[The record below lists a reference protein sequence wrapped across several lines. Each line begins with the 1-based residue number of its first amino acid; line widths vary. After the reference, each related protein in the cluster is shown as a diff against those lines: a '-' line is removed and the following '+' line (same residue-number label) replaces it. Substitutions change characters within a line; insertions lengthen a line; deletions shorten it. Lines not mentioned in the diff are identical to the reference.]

1 MNQEL
6 FLLKMGEIVLKGL
19 NRRRFE
25 ERLMGNLQRR
35 LHPYGRFRAI
45 SRQSIVYVEPLEETC
60 DLDGA
65 WESMKQLFG
74 IVGLSRAKSCEKNPD
89 AFFQAACAYLDEDL
103 KNAKSF
109 KVESKRS
116 DKTFPMTSIELSQYV
131 GGLLSEAYPHLKVD
145 VHNPELIVHL
155 EVRDFAGYVHA
166 NPEPGAGGLPVGVGG
181 RAVALL
187 SGGID
192 SPVACYMMAK
202 RGLALEMV
210 HFFSYPYTSN
220 EAKEKVLELASLLT
234 GYCGRLTVNIVPFTG
249 IQEELRRSCQ
259 EVEWLRSQL
268 KEKEAPDLEQTE
280 KELKEQKE
288 QQRLKERELR
298 KLYSR
303 RETNQ
308 QANRRLQQLTKER
321 EELRKR
327 YQVLNTLS
335 RTANGSLTGTAK
347 IDLESYMQRQYFQHM
362 IRCAN
367 RHLERMAAGQFLLKC
382 RSMENL
388 STQGNTGLDLDVYS
402 LITGKVRDVKTLSG
416 GESFMAALAL
426 ALGMTDVIT
435 QAVGAVH
442 IDTLFIDEGFGS
454 LDENARE
461 QAIRILQ
468 GLSGGSR
475 LVGIISHVTELKEQ
489 IEQKL
494 VVTKGKSGSK
504 VEWK

>member
-249 IQEELRRSCQ
+249 IQEELRRSCPEPYFTLAMRRFMMRISEMIADRVGAGALVTGESLGQ
-259 EVEWLRSQL
+259 VASQTMAAMAVTEDVVKKPVFRPL
-268 KEKEAPDLEQTE
+268 IGMDKEEIVKISRHIGTFDTSILPYEDCCTVFTPRHPRTQPKVSDFDDIETKYDFEGLC
-280 KELKEQKE
+280 
-288 QQRLKERELR
+288 QQAFDNIERVQIPFR
-298 KLYSR
+298 
-303 RETNQ
+303 NQ
-308 QANRRLQQLTKER
+308 QDA
-321 EELRKR
+321 
-327 YQVLNTLS
+327 
-335 RTANGSLTGTAK
+335 
-347 IDLESYMQRQYFQHM
+347 
-362 IRCAN
+362 
-367 RHLERMAAGQFLLKC
+367 
-382 RSMENL
+382 
-388 STQGNTGLDLDVYS
+388 
-402 LITGKVRDVKTLSG
+402 
-416 GESFMAALAL
+416 
-426 ALGMTDVIT
+426 
-435 QAVGAVH
+435 
-442 IDTLFIDEGFGS
+442 
-454 LDENARE
+454 
-461 QAIRILQ
+461 
-468 GLSGGSR
+468 
-475 LVGIISHVTELKEQ
+475 
-489 IEQKL
+489 
-494 VVTKGKSGSK
+494 
-504 VEWK
+504 

>member
-249 IQEELRRSCQ
+249 IQEELRRSCPEPYFTLAMRRFMIRISEMIADRVGAGALVTGESLGQ
-259 EVEWLRSQL
+259 VASQTMAAMAVTEDVVKKPVFRPL
-268 KEKEAPDLEQTE
+268 IGMDKEEIVKI
-280 KELKEQKE
+280 
-288 QQRLKERELR
+288 
-298 KLYSR
+298 SR
-303 RETNQ
+303 HIGTFDTSILPYEDCCTVFTPRHPRTQPKVSDFDDIETKYDFEGLCQ
-308 QANRRLQQLTKER
+308 QAFDNIER
-321 EELRKR
+321 VQIPFR
-327 YQVLNTLS
+327 N
-335 RTANGSLTGTAK
+335 
-347 IDLESYMQRQYFQHM
+347 QRD
-362 IRCAN
+362 A
-367 RHLERMAAGQFLLKC
+367 
-382 RSMENL
+382 
-388 STQGNTGLDLDVYS
+388 
-402 LITGKVRDVKTLSG
+402 
-416 GESFMAALAL
+416 
-426 ALGMTDVIT
+426 
-435 QAVGAVH
+435 
-442 IDTLFIDEGFGS
+442 
-454 LDENARE
+454 
-461 QAIRILQ
+461 
-468 GLSGGSR
+468 
-475 LVGIISHVTELKEQ
+475 
-489 IEQKL
+489 
-494 VVTKGKSGSK
+494 
-504 VEWK
+504 

>member
-249 IQEELRRSCQ
+249 IQEELRRSCPEPYFTLAMRRFMMRISEMIADRVGAGALVTGESLGQ
-259 EVEWLRSQL
+259 VASQTMAAMAVTEDVVKKPVFRPL
-268 KEKEAPDLEQTE
+268 IGMDKEEIVKI
-280 KELKEQKE
+280 
-288 QQRLKERELR
+288 
-298 KLYSR
+298 SR
-303 RETNQ
+303 HIGTFDTSILPYEDCCTVFTPRHPRTQPKVSDFDDIETKYDFEGLCQ
-308 QANRRLQQLTKER
+308 QAFDNIER
-321 EELRKR
+321 VQIPFRN
-327 YQVLNTLS
+327 Q
-335 RTANGSLTGTAK
+335 
-347 IDLESYMQRQYFQHM
+347 
-362 IRCAN
+362 
-367 RHLERMAAGQFLLKC
+367 
-382 RSMENL
+382 
-388 STQGNTGLDLDVYS
+388 
-402 LITGKVRDVKTLSG
+402 RDV
-416 GESFMAALAL
+416 
-426 ALGMTDVIT
+426 
-435 QAVGAVH
+435 
-442 IDTLFIDEGFGS
+442 
-454 LDENARE
+454 
-461 QAIRILQ
+461 
-468 GLSGGSR
+468 
-475 LVGIISHVTELKEQ
+475 
-489 IEQKL
+489 
-494 VVTKGKSGSK
+494 
-504 VEWK
+504 

>member
-249 IQEELRRSCQ
+249 IQEELRRSCPEPYFTLAMRRFMMRISEMIADRVGAGALVTGESLGQ
-259 EVEWLRSQL
+259 VASQTMAAMAVTEDVVKKPVFRPL
-268 KEKEAPDLEQTE
+268 IGMDKEEIVKI
-280 KELKEQKE
+280 
-288 QQRLKERELR
+288 
-298 KLYSR
+298 SR
-303 RETNQ
+303 HIGTFDTSILPYEDCCTVFTPRHPRTQPKVSDFDDIETKYDFEGLCQ
-308 QANRRLQQLTKER
+308 QAFDNIER
-321 EELRKR
+321 VQISFR
-327 YQVLNTLS
+327 N
-335 RTANGSLTGTAK
+335 
-347 IDLESYMQRQYFQHM
+347 QRD
-362 IRCAN
+362 A
-367 RHLERMAAGQFLLKC
+367 
-382 RSMENL
+382 
-388 STQGNTGLDLDVYS
+388 
-402 LITGKVRDVKTLSG
+402 
-416 GESFMAALAL
+416 
-426 ALGMTDVIT
+426 
-435 QAVGAVH
+435 
-442 IDTLFIDEGFGS
+442 
-454 LDENARE
+454 
-461 QAIRILQ
+461 
-468 GLSGGSR
+468 
-475 LVGIISHVTELKEQ
+475 
-489 IEQKL
+489 
-494 VVTKGKSGSK
+494 
-504 VEWK
+504 

>member
-1 MNQEL
+1 MQRQQAADSYRKADLSYRQQAQRYETLYQEYLAGQAGILASGLQDNYPCPVCGSLHHPAPAEPVSENLSQEL
-6 FLLKMGEIVLKGL
+6 VEKERERRNQAENAREDRRQKYQQSENLYQQEMAVIREQQMHLLHREQTEEESLEVMKNRWEDWEEKARKRLKDGEDK
-19 NRRRFE
+19 
-25 ERLMGNLQRR
+25 LQ
-35 LHPYGRFRAI
+35 I
-45 SRQSIVYVEPLEETC
+45 SRKELDRASRSLQKFLQEENRKKGQLEEVQRQCET
-60 DLDGA
+60 LKQQEQEKQTA
-65 WESMKQLFG
+65 YEQVRREQLFEKEEDFKKACMKPAELERRQKA
-74 IVGLSRAKSCEKNPD
+74 IDVYEEQFRQSR
-89 AFFQAACAYLDEDL
+89 
-103 KNAKSF
+103 
-109 KVESKRS
+109 
-116 DKTFPMTSIELSQYV
+116 
-131 GGLLSEAYPHLKVD
+131 
-145 VHNPELIVHL
+145 
-155 EVRDFAGYVHA
+155 
-166 NPEPGAGGLPVGVGG
+166 
-181 RAVALL
+181 
-187 SGGID
+187 
-192 SPVACYMMAK
+192 
-202 RGLALEMV
+202 
-210 HFFSYPYTSN
+210 
-220 EAKEKVLELASLLT
+220 
-234 GYCGRLTVNIVPFTG
+234 
-249 IQEELRRSCQ
+249 Q
-259 EVEWLRSQL
+259 EVKWLRSQL

-288 QQRLKERELR
+288 QQRMKERELR

-308 QANRRLQQLTKER
+308 QANRRLLQLTKER